1 MGVAHPKCR
10 VCGRCDG
17 TATELAV
24 CARTAYGIV
33 IIDKTQL
40 CKAEALVMGYF
51 KQLSVVCLWACL
63 ARFTGGL

>member
-51 KQLSVVCLWACL
+51 KQ
-63 ARFTGGL
+63 